1 MTRVSLYL
9 FFLPEL
15 IWNCII
21 LLQLLKWLKRS
32 KRILIHHRRLVLTV
46 FQWFFLKNC
55 EPELSFILRKLFKKC
70 LKESCFLDCWKV
82 SSAVPFFKNISE
94 MSTAKTYRP
103 VSFLSVVSQVF
114 EKLVINKYFRSPRKM
129 WAFLWFPVW
138 L

>member
-1 MTRVSLYL
+1 MLSSVSNKAKLL
-9 FFLPEL
+9 AKNFLITTFFLDDSGISLPGPY
-15 IWNCII
+15 CIP
-21 LLQLLKWLKRS
+21 
-32 KRILIHHRRLVLTV
+32 VV
-46 FQWFFLKNC
+46 FLKNC

-114 EKLVINKYFRSPRKM
+114 EKLVINKYFRSHRKM
-129 WAFLWFPVW
+129 WAFL
-138 L
+138 